1 MIYLDNA
8 ATTFPKPRQVYEAV
22 LDCMEN
28 YGANPGRAGHKLA
41 MRAGR
46 EIYECRENM
55 AKLLNVD
62 NPMNIVFTHNA
73 TDSLNLAIKGVVKS
87 GDHIITTSIEH
98 NSVIRPIKAL
108 EKKGVENTIVKC
120 DEYGQLDPKDIKKA
134 IKPNTKLIV
143 TTHASNVCGTIV
155 DIESVGNIAK
165 ENNILYLVD
174 ASQTLGVYDV
184 DVKKLNIDMIAAPG
198 HKCLLGPQGT
208 GILYIRE
215 GLEVNILKEGGTG
228 SNSED
233 LFQPNMMPDRYES
246 GTHNTPGISGLNA
259 GVKFVLE
266 TGIDKI
272 REHEEELCEYML
284 NKLTE
289 IPKIKIYGPL
299 DSKKRAAVISIN
311 IGNIDSG
318 EITFILDDM
327 YDIATRSGI
336 HCSPLTHNTLGTLR
350 QGTVRFSLGYFNT
363 KGDIDKAIEAL
374 KEIEKEINI

>member
-46 EIYECRENM
+46 EIYECRENI
-55 AKLLNVD
+55 AKLLNVS
-62 NPMNIVFTHNA
+62 NPMSIVFTHNA

-108 EKKGVENTIVKC
+108 EKNGVENTIVKC
-120 DEYGQLDPKDIKKA
+120 DKYGHLDPNDIKKA

-165 ENNILYLVD
+165 ENNVLYLVD
-174 ASQTLGVYDV
+174 ASQTLGVYDIDIQKINV
-184 DVKKLNIDMIAAPG
+184 DMIAAPG

-208 GILYIRE
+208 GMLYIRD

-259 GVKFVLE
+259 GVKFILE

-272 REHEEELCEYML
+272 RKHEEELCEYML
-284 NKLTE
+284 TKLTE
-289 IPKIKIYGPL
+289 VPNIKIYGPL

-311 IGNIDSG
+311 IGDIDSG

-327 YDIATRSGI
+327 YEIATRSGI
-336 HCSPLTHNTLGTLR
+336 HCSPLAHKTLGTLR

-363 KGDIDKAIEAL
+363 KDDIDKAVEAL
-374 KEIEKEINI
+374 KEIEKEINM

>member
-46 EIYECRENM
+46 EIYECRENI
-55 AKLLNVD
+55 AKLLNVT
-62 NPMNIVFTHNA
+62 NPMSIIFTHNA

-87 GDHIITTSIEH
+87 GDHIITTSVEH

-108 EKKGVENTIVKC
+108 EKKGIENTIVKC
-120 DEYGQLDPKDIKKA
+120 DKYGQLNPEDIKKA

-143 TTHASNVCGTIV
+143 TTHASNVCGTII
-155 DIESVGNIAK
+155 DIESVGSIAK

-184 DVKKLNIDMIAAPG
+184 DVQKINVDMIAAPG

-215 GLEVNILKEGGTG
+215 GIDVNILKEGGTG
-228 SNSED
+228 SNSEE

-246 GTHNTPGISGLNA
+246 GTHNTPGLAGLNA

-272 REHEEELCEYML
+272 REHEEQLCEYML
-284 NKLTE
+284 KKLKE
-289 IPKIKIYGPL
+289 VPDIKIYGPM

-311 IGNIDSG
+311 IGDIDSG
-318 EITFILDDM
+318 ELTFILDDM
-327 YDIATRSGI
+327 YDIETRSGI
-336 HCSPLTHNTLGTLR
+336 HCSPLAHETLGTLR

-363 KGDIDKAIEAL
+363 EEEIEKTVEAL
-374 KEIEKEINI
+374 KEIGKEINN

>member
-46 EIYECRENM
+46 EIYECRENI
-55 AKLLNVD
+55 AKLLNVT
-62 NPMNIVFTHNA
+62 NPMSIIFTHNA
-73 TDSLNLAIKGVVKS
+73 TDSLNLAIKGVVNS
-87 GDHIITTSIEH
+87 GDHIITTSVEH

-120 DEYGQLDPKDIKKA
+120 DEYGQLNPEDIKKA

-143 TTHASNVCGTIV
+143 TTHASNVCGTII

-184 DVKKLNIDMIAAPG
+184 DVQKLNVDMIAAPG

-208 GILYIRE
+208 GILYIRD
-215 GLEVNILKEGGTG
+215 GINVNILKEGGTG
-228 SNSED
+228 SNSEE

-246 GTHNTPGISGLNA
+246 GTHNTPGIAGLNA

-272 REHEEELCEYML
+272 REHEEQLCEYML
-284 NKLTE
+284 NKLKE
-289 IPKIKIYGPL
+289 VPNIKIYGPI

-311 IGNIDSG
+311 IGDIDSG
-318 EITFILDDM
+318 ELTFILDDM
-327 YDIATRSGI
+327 YDIETRSGI
-336 HCSPLTHNTLGTLR
+336 HCSPLAHETLGTLR

-363 KGDIDKAIEAL
+363 KEEIEKTIEAL
-374 KEIEKEINI
+374 KEIEKEINM